1 MLGLVSYEGSS
12 DEEDSK
18 DEQSDLPHI
27 SDEGDEDF
35 RLTNSNQ
42 VLLKSNVFHL
52 PAPTS
57 HTLKP
62 PLKNKSVKISIPS
75 LDEFDEEDGE
85 TNKPRKAKLTASL
98 KGSGLFSVLPK
109 PRHEF
114 LATPRQMCSSTCPLT
129 PQNIKSKAKTTN
141 PSDPDEHHFD
151 EKKEEENFFTI
162 PDRKSDTLEVVA
174 DKTIEE
180 YLKPIVQHETKASK
194 CSNHEDIACISH
206 TEIEM
211 PCHASSTPIEL
222 NNDVLR
228 KLGGRKRKGEDLIVK
243 DVDGNS
249 LVPDSQQWLTKQLST
264 ETTYRPS
271 HNSKHDGPTSQQK
284 RKHQITYLAFQAKA
298 NELDLKNQWANNR
311 QSKRQTQS
319 KYGF

>member
-1 MLGLVSYEGSS
+1 METCSKISS
-12 DEEDSK
+12 DK
-18 DEQSDLPHI
+18 NRM
-27 SDEGDEDF
+27 F
-35 RLTNSNQ
+35 RN
-42 VLLKSNVFHL
+42 
-52 PAPTS
+52 
-57 HTLKP
+57 
-62 PLKNKSVKISIPS
+62 VKI
-75 LDEFDEEDGE
+75 GH
-85 TNKPRKAKLTASL
+85 NK

-222 NNDVLR
+222 NNDVPLTFTYHM
-228 KLGGRKRKGEDLIVK
+228 LACTGRYVHLYYIAIHFPHEA
-243 DVDGNS
+243 
-249 LVPDSQQWLTKQLST
+249 
-264 ETTYRPS
+264 E
-271 HNSKHDGPTSQQK
+271 
-284 RKHQITYLAFQAKA
+284 
-298 NELDLKNQWANNR
+298 WAP
-311 QSKRQTQS
+311 
-319 KYGF
+319 